1 MLEKSNWWET
11 DHPDAE
17 AHATFLRKCAEE
29 AVPVRSAPRRR
40 TGANTAGYVTWAELG
55 RQLEAAGKAVAE
67 ELRKRD
73 LRIAELESRPVG
85 LDYKGIWK
93 PGMTLHKNAGVTHAG
108 SIWVATRDSPTAE
121 PGTPNSGFRLA
132 VKKGRDAK

>member
-1 MLEKSNWWET
+1 MRDEQ
-11 DHPDAE
+11 PDAE
-17 AHATFLRKCAEE
+17 ACRAFVEKY
-29 AVPVRSAPRRR
+29 VVKPVRAAPRRR
-40 TGANTAGYVTWAELG
+40 AGTNTAGYVTWAELG
-55 RQLEAAGKAVAE
+55 RQLEAAGKTVAE

-85 LDYKGIWK
+85 LDYKGVWK

-108 SIWVATRDSPTAE
+108 SIWVATRDNPTAE